1 MQTQTEN
8 NERNESKS
16 QTEEVLVTV
25 ARGLASVVLAD
36 PIVVAG
42 TVVASRR
49 VYATRKKKRPMSRTW
64 EEETTK
70 ETIQGAQFSSVTSLM
85 VTSIDD
91 DDSHR
96 QWDVRRRHLILESWA
111 LTVGAILVR
120 V

>member
-42 TVVASRR
+42 TVVASHR
-49 VYATRKKKRPMSRTW
+49 VYGTFLSR
-64 EEETTK
+64 
-70 ETIQGAQFSSVTSLM
+70 G
-85 VTSIDD
+85 
-91 DDSHR
+91 
-96 QWDVRRRHLILESWA
+96 RRESRI
-111 LTVGAILVR
+111 GDE
-120 V
+120 